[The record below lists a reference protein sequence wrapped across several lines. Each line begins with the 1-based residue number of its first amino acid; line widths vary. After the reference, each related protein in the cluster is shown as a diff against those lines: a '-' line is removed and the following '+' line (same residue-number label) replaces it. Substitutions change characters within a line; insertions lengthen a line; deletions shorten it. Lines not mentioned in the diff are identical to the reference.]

1 MEAFTSCWAIGL
13 MPTTTCTSKTSRS
26 TKSSAPLL
34 FNVLGGVPLMPS
46 APKNYRRTLVP
57 GTWYTSTR
65 YCCLR
70 VWYFKAPPFAAI
82 YSYGSFLSAGLEL
95 SPIYSSIIYVRKI
108 LPLLCTW
115 YSSKYFGCLVRCIA
129 KLVLDDNGQVFFH
142 EYQENNSLRNRQ
154 SIAYNPFKTKPP
166 F

>member
-1 MEAFTSCWAIGL
+1 MY
-13 MPTTTCTSKTSRS
+13 
-26 TKSSAPLL
+26 PLCHPPQ
-34 FNVLGGVPLMPS
+34 NIAYVPW
-46 APKNYRRTLVP
+46 YLVP
-57 GTWYTSTR
+57 GTWFTSTR

-70 VWYFKAPPFAAI
+70 VQYFKAPPFAAI

-142 EYQENNSLRNRQ
+142 ENQENNSLRNRQ
-154 SIAYNPFKTKPP
+154 SIAYNPFKIAPLFWGKSALIPCNLSPKRDCSSKRFTFMLRKLR
-166 F
+166 FI

>member
-1 MEAFTSCWAIGL
+1 M

-46 APKNYRRTLVP
+46 APKIYRCTLVP

-70 VWYFKAPPFAAI
+70 VRYFKAPPFAAI

-115 YSSKYFGCLVRCIA
+115 YSSTSDAWYVALQNSCSMIMA
-129 KLVLDDNGQVFFH
+129 KFFFMKTRKTIR
-142 EYQENNSLRNRQ
+142 QEIGS
-154 SIAYNPFKTKPP
+154 P
-166 F
+166 